1 METINAASFKATC
14 LALLDKVEKTG
25 QPIRVTKRGKPVAQL
40 VPVPPK
46 GKRRLMGCMEGTAK
60 IVGDIESPA
69 TPPSDWEVLRS

>member
-14 LALLDKVEKTG
+14 LALLDKVEKN
-25 QPIRVTKRGKPVAQL
+25 RSGKPVAQL
-40 VPVPPK
+40 VPVPPP

-69 TPPSDWEVLRS
+69 TAPSDWDVLRS